1 MRIGD
6 DAPGLLPGIGN
17 DGFGLPG
24 GLQADAVSLRPGG
37 GNGGI
42 LVAERL
48 KLLELG
54 GEGILPGSV
63 AGLAQTVK
71 IKTEH

>member
-24 GLQADAVSLRPGG
+24 GLQADAVRLRPGR

-42 LVAERL
+42 FGAERL
-48 KLLELG
+48 KLLDPG
-54 GEGILPGSV
+54 GEGILSGSV